1 MALHHHFSSSHVDDD
16 DVDDDDDDDQHHS
29 YILNIYRWHAHISH
43 VFFLLNLSKWVIIVG
58 IRTYVWNFVHGTA
71 DFLYAWLHRWSICL
85 SIYLSI
91 FFFIFSKESLRISGY
106 TQREWILCIN
116 INKNKSRWK
125 SIDTYTHIFIA
136 ICVLFV
142 IILSVE
148 ERSFCLFYPL
158 KSIISLSC
166 LLLRTSIIKIIERKR
181 SRNHVV

>member
-1 MALHHHFSSSHVDDD
+1 MALHHHFSFSHVD
-16 DVDDDDDDDQHHS
+16 DDDDDDDQHHS

-43 VFFLLNLSKWVIIVG
+43 VTFLSKLTKWVITVG

-71 DFLYAWLHRWSICL
+71 DFLYAWLHRWSINL
-85 SIYLSI
+85 
-91 FFFIFSKESLRISGY
+91 FIFVVFFKRISGY
-106 TQREWILCIN
+106 TQREWILSTD

-125 SIDTYTHIFIA
+125 SIDTYIYLCTHWA
-136 ICVLFV
+136 ICVVFL
-142 IILSVE
+142 IILSVK

-166 LLLRTSIIKIIERKR
+166 LLLRTSIITIIERKR